1 MITTFYRD
9 SSLCIVLGG
18 ADSLPCV
25 VHPLNIYFLRFLS
38 YRTVEYHQQ
47 ICPICCCVMMTS
59 SNGSVFRVTGLCER
73 NPLVTGGFPSQR
85 PVTRSFNV
93 FFDLRRNKR
102 FSKQPKRR
110 WFETPSRSFDVI
122 VMVSVWFTVLRFVSR
137 HLCLVCCDI
146 AASHPKSYLLI
157 IANRP
162 YYSFLEKCQPIQ
174 AICFAI
180 ILRGDKI
187 TVIRCSSSQKS
198 WQCNPRLPDI
208 VFARSGQQN

>member
-93 FFDLRRNKR
+93 FFDLRWNKR

-110 WFETPSRSFDVI
+110 WFETPSRSVWRHCNGVVVI
-122 VMVSVWFTVLRFVSR
+122 HCTSFCIEISLLGLLRHR
-137 HLCLVCCDI
+137 DI
-146 AASHPKSYLLI
+146 SP
-157 IANRP
+157 
-162 YYSFLEKCQPIQ
+162 E
-174 AICFAI
+174 
-180 ILRGDKI
+180 
-187 TVIRCSSSQKS
+187 
-198 WQCNPRLPDI
+198 I
-208 VFARSGQQN
+208 VFVNHCESSLLFVPRKI